1 MFFLLFVA
9 DVQYINLCSSFH
21 RRNRKMS
28 SSRQSAIR
36 DGEMCTY
43 VTSFEGLAPPWLILP
58 LYTHGWR
65 GRNLTADKVFSIVD
79 WIE

>member
-1 MFFLLFVA
+1 MT
-9 DVQYINLCSSFH
+9 
-21 RRNRKMS
+21 